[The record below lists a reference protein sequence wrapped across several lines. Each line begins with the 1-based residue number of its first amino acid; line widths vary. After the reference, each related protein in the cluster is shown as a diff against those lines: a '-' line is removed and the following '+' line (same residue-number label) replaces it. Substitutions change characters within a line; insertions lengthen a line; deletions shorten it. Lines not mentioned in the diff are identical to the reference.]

1 MVAGLAR
8 LSLTGSSPDSRTPC
22 VSPGNFLFFGCR
34 QRDQDF
40 YWEPEWK
47 ELEKRGCL
55 TLVTAFSREQVGVQR
70 AGAGEPGA
78 GGWGYRLT
86 PVCPACR
93 SRRCTCSTGSG
104 NSGRWCGSCWTT
116 RVLTS
121 TSQGE
126 PEYGLGGSQP
136 SEGPSLTE
144 PPLACPSSNAKY
156 MPVDVSEA
164 LMSIFQEEG
173 GLSSPDAAAYLARL
187 QRTLRFQT
195 ETWA

>member
-78 GGWGYRLT
+78 EAGVQTHPVPRLQEQKVYVQHRLRELG
-86 PVCPACR
+86 PLV
-93 SRRCTCSTGSG
+93 
-104 NSGRWCGSCWTT
+104 WE
-116 RVLTS
+116 LLDH
-121 TSQGE
+121 QGA
-126 PEYGLGGSQP
+126 Y
-136 SEGPSLTE
+136 
-144 PPLACPSSNAKY
+144 
-156 MPVDVSEA
+156 
-164 LMSIFQEEG
+164 F
-173 GLSSPDAAAYLARL
+173 YLAG
-187 QRTLRFQT
+187 
-195 ETWA
+195 